1 MKLKILTAGAVM
13 VLMAACATTAKYEA
27 HLNSWVGQP
36 AQDLVNSWGYPTSQ
50 MTAPNGNT
58 VYVYSR
64 SGSIVLPTTTQTNA
78 QVSGY
83 GNTAYGTATSTTY
96 GGQTINLNCATYME
110 IDSSQRIVS
119 WHYQG
124 NTCQS
129 R

>member
-1 MKLKILTAGAVM
+1 MAFT
-13 VLMAACATTAKYEA
+13 AACATTAKYEA
-27 HLNSWVGQP
+27 SLNTWVGQP
-36 AQDLVNSWGYPTSQ
+36 AQSLVNSWGYPTSQ

-58 VYVYSR
+58 VYIYNR
-64 SGSIVLPTTTQTNA
+64 SGSIVMPTTTTTNA

-96 GGQTINLNCATYME
+96 GGQTITMSCATYME
-110 IDSSQRIVS
+110 IDSSQRIVN

-124 NTCQS
+124 NSCKS